1 MARWLVSFLFALG
14 LVLGVTQ
21 AMAATPPGL
30 TCTGTAIAGTLSI
43 AVTPNDGVQSTRFT
57 RAGNP
62 ASTCAAPHVAPTTQG
77 ANFSFDKY
85 TFTNRSATAQ
95 CISVTLEAT
104 GAGPSGELQSAAYSG
119 SSSAGTGFIPTAV
132 TTNYLGDSGPGTAT
146 SLAVYSFNVAALADF
161 EVVVTES
168 NDGQGGAYNLTV
180 ANCGQIVI
188 TNVNPTFGHNSG
200 GTLVG
205 ITGSGFS
212 PTGVAP
218 VVTFGVDPA
227 PVSPGFTDTFFT
239 TPAPAH
245 LTGPFPAVVA
255 INVQQK
261 PSNANATANPGF
273 TYYDDIT
280 TTTTLVPT
288 PNPSVFSQP
297 VTLSATVGLV
307 TPNPGLPAPGNVAFY
322 DGAVLPAN
330 LIGTGAVN
338 ALNTATITVGNFSVG
353 SHNLIAVYTQTPTP
367 GTGELVYLSS
377 TSATVIQVVAQ
388 SPTSTS
394 VTSLANPSGI
404 GAPATFTA
412 EVKAATPGTGV
423 PTGPTGTV
431 TFSADGVPFASAVAI
446 DPVTGLATAS
456 TSTLALGTHV
466 ITVTYSGDTNYTTST
481 GTLSGGQVV
490 SATATG
496 ITLVANPAS
505 PSTFGQSVTFT
516 VTLTGGVTPPG
527 GTVIF
532 RDGPDATSPQI
543 GTTQTVSGAGT
554 AAITIATLA
563 QGAHTIRADYSGDTN
578 HQAGQATIPY
588 TVNAAATTT
597 TLTSS
602 VNPSSPAQSVTVT
615 ATVTS
620 TVAGTIGGT
629 VTFKDGANTLG
640 TPSTVGTG
648 GVATLA
654 TTALTVGSHNITAVY
669 AGAGNYGPGTSSIVV
684 QVVRV
689 VSDAGPDAAEAG
701 KDTGVPDAAKA
712 DTGTT
717 TDSGSAVDSG
727 GTPKTDAG
735 SDAGDGTIAGGGDD
749 GCGCTTAGTPSS
761 GALSVLMWAGVGI
774 LVARRRKRNAR

>member
-1 MARWLVSFLFALG
+1 MVRWLVSILLSLG
-14 LVLGVTQ
+14 LVLGVSQ
-21 AMAATPPGL
+21 AMAASPPGL
-30 TCTGTAIAGTLSI
+30 TCPAGGNVQTVTAGTAL
-43 AVTPNDGVQSTRFT
+43 NDGVQSSRFT

-62 ASTCAAPHVAPTTQG
+62 AGTCAAPHVAPAVQG
-77 ANFSFDKY
+77 GNYGYDKFVY
-85 TFTNRSATAQ
+85 TNRSATAK
-95 CISVTLEAT
+95 CITVTLTAAST
-104 GAGPSGELQSAAYSG
+104 GNPGELQSAAY
-119 SSSAGTGFIPTAV
+119 AGQGGFHPANITA
-132 TTNYLGDSGPGTAT
+132 NYLADSGPGTAGVT
-146 SLAVYSFNVAALADF
+146 PAAYSFTVAALADF

-168 NDGQGGAYNLTV
+168 NDGQGGGYTLNV
-180 ANCGQIVI
+180 AGCGEIVI
-188 TNVNPTFGHNSG
+188 VGHSPTFGPKSG

-205 ITGSGFS
+205 VAGSGFS

-218 VVTFGVDPA
+218 TVTFGANAAAVPFFVDGFLNT
-227 PVSPGFTDTFFT
+227 VSPPDTAGVPG
-239 TPAPAH
+239 TPSA
-245 LTGPFPAVVA
+245 VA
-255 INVQQK
+255 INVQQH
-261 PSNANATANPGF
+261 PSGAIATENPGF
-273 TYYDDIT
+273 TYYDDIAT
-280 TTTTLVPT
+280 STTLAAVP
-288 PNPSVFSQP
+288 NQSVFTQT
-297 VTLSATVGLV
+297 VTLTATVAL
-307 TPNPGLPAPGNVAFY
+307 TSANPGLPAPGNVAFY
-322 DGAVLPAN
+322 DGAVAPAN
-330 LIGTGAVN
+330 LLGTGTVN
-338 ALNTATITVGNFSVG
+338 ALNVATITVGNFSVG